1 MRRKLIDIEEEKI
14 EITQF
19 DKDSQIVKTNKL
31 DDITD
36 VVFSLDELDNT
47 KTKKKTKTKTGHLAT
62 LYLLIT
68 WLPMAIL
75 FISNP
80 TLLSIRNLR
89 MESLSL

>member
-14 EITQF
+14 EMTEF

-31 DDITD
+31 DGITE
-36 VVFSLDELDNT
+36 VVFSVDKLDNT
-47 KTKKKTKTKTGHLAT
+47 YNLENGHLAT
-62 LYLLIT
+62 LYLRIT